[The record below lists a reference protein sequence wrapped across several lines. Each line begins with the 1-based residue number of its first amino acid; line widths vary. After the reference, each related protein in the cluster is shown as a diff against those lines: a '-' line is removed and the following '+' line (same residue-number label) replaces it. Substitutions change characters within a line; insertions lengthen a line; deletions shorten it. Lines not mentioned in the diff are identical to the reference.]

1 MANTIND
8 LYLKYVNKVGKTL
21 ENDRYFQYL
30 FEMVQ
35 AGENVLHQRHQ
46 VLHKVVDERWLTTI
60 EESLDAI
67 NTIIE
72 KPRRYI
78 KTNEEVVPVALA
90 RKISADSVRHLSM
103 NTQFIASSEDGDIQ
117 PTKILNVST
126 EETYDLYENRF
137 IYHLIQ
143 RLVTFIDKRTD
154 VIFWSTGD
162 ETTNVL
168 SYQSKVDDA
177 YEEISYKLEMTVK
190 NRQSFAENDS
200 DNMSVFMRID
210 RVRRLV
216 LALRN
221 SSFCSIMAGCAK
233 VRSPIQRTNLIMKD
247 PNYRTCYQ
255 LWQFLERY
263 DEVGYTIEAQDS
275 TLEFDE
281 EYMIQMYTNLIT
293 NYTVFKS
300 LLEADPR
307 KLDQAPNK
315 RRRVI
320 KPKFIKKIEEQFVDD
335 PNIEEVE
342 IRRVFLEEVTQ
353 AQLDAEAK
361 LAEETKAKE
370 EALEELDRIDGEMIG
385 LQQQVGMLMAQLQ
398 EAQMELEELQE
409 QKDLMTADLEAA
421 KEAYEE
427 AEAAKDAAQ
436 ALAAQTR
443 QEADA
448 EIAKT
453 KEEAETQI
461 AQTKAQA
468 EAEVSKA
475 QKEAEDF
482 AIRTRRETAE
492 SVLKIQQEADEK
504 VAQISRKAADAVA
517 EAKKNADAAVSEA
530 MQNAE
535 QLVTDTRREA
545 DERIARTEQKAA
557 ADLAELQRDSTN
569 RIQTLQREKEEQL
582 AALKDETQAQLTA
595 MKENTD
601 RQVRTIREEAD
612 RQIASTKTDAD
623 QRIAATKADADKR
636 ITAARTDADQ
646 RIAATKADAEERI
659 AATKAEAQQMV
670 DAACEKAEAEI
681 ARTRQEASRTIS
693 EVTERVSRESA
704 ESIAQTEAKAKR
716 EVEEVRKLRNDAMRE
731 AEQAKEREQAALRRA
746 EEEHKRAEEEYTRA
760 QEEAK
765 ARAKAE
771 ERAQANTL
779 SKRILAA
786 WDDRRARSE
795 EKKKNNKDDEQ

>member
-582 AALKDETQAQLTA
+582 AALKEETQAQLTA

-612 RQIASTKTDAD
+612 RQITSTKTDAD

-636 ITAARTDADQ
+636 IT
-646 RIAATKADAEERI
+646 
-659 AATKAEAQQMV
+659 ATKAEAQQMV

>member
-385 LQQQVGMLMAQLQ
+385 LQQEVGMLMAQLQ
-398 EAQMELEELQE
+398 QAQMEREELQE

-421 KEAYEE
+421 
-427 AEAAKDAAQ
+427 
-436 ALAAQTR
+436 
-443 QEADA
+443 
-448 EIAKT
+448 
-453 KEEAETQI
+453 
-461 AQTKAQA
+461 
-468 EAEVSKA
+468 
-475 QKEAEDF
+475 
-482 AIRTRRETAE
+482 
-492 SVLKIQQEADEK
+492 
-504 VAQISRKAADAVA
+504 
-517 EAKKNADAAVSEA
+517 
-530 MQNAE
+530 
-535 QLVTDTRREA
+535 
-545 DERIARTEQKAA
+545 
-557 ADLAELQRDSTN
+557 
-569 RIQTLQREKEEQL
+569 
-582 AALKDETQAQLTA
+582 
-595 MKENTD
+595 
-601 RQVRTIREEAD
+601 
-612 RQIASTKTDAD
+612 
-623 QRIAATKADADKR
+623 
-636 ITAARTDADQ
+636 
-646 RIAATKADAEERI
+646 
-659 AATKAEAQQMV
+659 
-670 DAACEKAEAEI
+670 
-681 ARTRQEASRTIS
+681 
-693 EVTERVSRESA
+693 
-704 ESIAQTEAKAKR
+704 
-716 EVEEVRKLRNDAMRE
+716 
-731 AEQAKEREQAALRRA
+731 
-746 EEEHKRAEEEYTRA
+746 
-760 QEEAK
+760 
-765 ARAKAE
+765 
-771 ERAQANTL
+771 
-779 SKRILAA
+779 
-786 WDDRRARSE
+786 
-795 EKKKNNKDDEQ
+795 